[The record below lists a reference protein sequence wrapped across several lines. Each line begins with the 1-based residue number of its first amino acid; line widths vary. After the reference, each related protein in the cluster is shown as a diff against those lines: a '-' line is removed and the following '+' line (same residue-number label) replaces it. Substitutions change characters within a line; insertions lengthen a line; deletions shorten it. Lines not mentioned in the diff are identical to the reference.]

1 MANGP
6 PKCTCATQVMQL
18 KVGNAPGMA
27 LSSSSSYSLLG
38 FALLL
43 KRQDRGAQT
52 RAACHIEGVS
62 LKGGRVRKSTHL
74 TSPSRP
80 SNTLRDSEIRKSTIQ
95 LTLKPHTQALTKF
108 RRRAAYPAV
117 TGLVLKLANLK

>member
-27 LSSSSSYSLLG
+27 LSSSYSLLG

-43 KRQDRGAQT
+43 KWEDRGRT
-52 RAACHIEGVS
+52 NGAACHIERAS
-62 LKGGRVRKSTHL
+62 LKVG
-74 TSPSRP
+74 TSAEVNPLHQS
-80 SNTLRDSEIRKSTIQ
+80 KQTI
-95 LTLKPHTQALTKF
+95 
-108 RRRAAYPAV
+108 
-117 TGLVLKLANLK
+117 